1 MNYAN
6 IKKQLLL
13 ALRGELSAKAL
24 SVKLGFSFNQ
34 VHRWESGEKQL
45 RWDEFVNL
53 CDVLG
58 VPLEAAVSRLLF
70 SEPETSA
77 HLAPNF
83 IGLLRSRFPL
93 STIED
98 LAHRLN
104 CHASVMK
111 RYVRGEIYPDLE
123 VVLAMID
130 LNHNWLGHFLLDLLP
145 VSSNPEFRILFEKE
159 QQTALLTLR
168 EPIAQAIDA
177 CLVIRGYREL
187 KVHDDAFIADQ
198 LGITPDEVK
207 QIIEQRLSLGIVTQQ
222 ADGKYFPTYITINTT
237 SSDAQSAAITL
248 QYWNKRAGERIGD
261 GEFLSRGAAKSFSSY
276 RVAAM
281 SKATMQRTNEILMR
295 AFHEVTT
302 ILEADDA
309 TPEEVRVLLLHSY
322 SSKDLPEQLRPF
334 AESSNRALSGTGLP
348 EPEPEVG
355 LELQAAGAQS
365 FAHRADDFT

>member
-45 RWDEFVNL
+45 RWDEFVRL
-53 CDVLG
+53 CDALS
-58 VPLEAAVSRLLF
+58 VPLEAAVSRMLF
-70 SEPETSA
+70 SESETSA
-77 HLAPNF
+77 HLTTNL

-93 STIED
+93 WTIED

-111 RYVRGEIYPDLE
+111 RYVRGEIFPDLE

-130 LNHNWLGHFLLDLLP
+130 LNHDWLGHFLLDLLP
-145 VSSNPEFRILFEKE
+145 VSSNPEFRAQFEKE
-159 QQTALLTLR
+159 QRTALLTLR
-168 EPIAQAIDA
+168 EPLAQAIDA

-187 KVHDDAFIADQ
+187 NAHDDAFIADQ

-207 QIIEQRLSLGIVTQQ
+207 QILEQRLKLGILTQQ
-222 ADGKYFPTYITINTT
+222 ADGKFFPAYITMDTT
-237 SSDAQSAAITL
+237 SSDARSAAVTL
-248 QYWNKRAGERIGD
+248 QFWNKRAGDRIGD
-261 GEFLSRGAAKSFSSY
+261 GEFLSRGAAKSFSAY

-281 SKATMQRTNEILMR
+281 SKPTMERANEILMR
-295 AFHEVTT
+295 AFHEITT
-302 ILEADDA
+302 ILEADNA
-309 TPEEVRVLLLHSY
+309 IPEEVRILLLHSY
-322 SSKDLPEQLRPF
+322 STKDLPEQLRPF
-334 AESSNRALSGTGLP
+334 AESSNRSLAGSDS
-348 EPEPEVG
+348 
-355 LELQAAGAQS
+355 LELEFQPAGAQS
-365 FAHRADDFT
+365 FANRSDDFA